1 MSTNKLGSQLVDMK
15 QVNQDL
21 MDLFTNVV
29 WVEEYEL
36 KQSPFHALTVKEV
49 HTIYVIS
56 MYEEKTASQVAKAV
70 HLSPSAM
77 TTAIDRLVDKG
88 YVERRRSKED
98 RRVVKL
104 GLTHQGRVLYRAH
117 QQFHYKVAKAL
128 IDDMSG
134 EEALAMERAVH
145 NLQTYLKALIES

>member
-1 MSTNKLGSQLVDMK
+1 MSKTELANQ
-15 QVNQDL
+15 QVNVKQINHDL
-21 MDLFTNVV
+21 MEMFANVV

-36 KQSPFHALTVKEV
+36 KQSPFSALTVKEV
-49 HTIYVIS
+49 HTIYAIS

-98 RRVVKL
+98 KRVVKL
-104 GLTHQGRVLYRAH
+104 GLTHQGRILYRAH
-117 QQFHYKVAKAL
+117 QVFHFKVTKAL
-128 IDDMSG
+128 LDDMSN

-145 NLQTYLKALIES
+145 NLQAYLKALIDS

>member
-1 MSTNKLGSQLVDMK
+1 MSKTELANQ
-15 QVNQDL
+15 QVNVKQINHDL
-21 MDLFTNVV
+21 MEMFANVV

-36 KQSPFHALTVKEV
+36 KQSPFSALTVKEV
-49 HTIYVIS
+49 HTIYAIS

-98 RRVVKL
+98 KRVVKL
-104 GLTHQGRVLYRAH
+104 GLTHQGRILYRAH
-117 QQFHYKVAKAL
+117 QAFYFKVIKAL
-128 IDDMSG
+128 LDDMSN
-134 EEALAMERAVH
+134 EEALAMERVVH
-145 NLQTYLKALIES
+145 NLQAYLKALIDS

>member
-1 MSTNKLGSQLVDMK
+1 MSTNKLENQQVNLR

-21 MDLFTNVV
+21 MEMFTNVV

-36 KQSPFHALTVKEV
+36 KQSPFAALTVKEL

-56 MYEEKTASQVAKAV
+56 MYDEKTASQVAKAV

-117 QQFHYKVAKAL
+117 RQFHYKVTKAL
-128 IDDMSG
+128 MEDMST

-145 NLQTYLKALIES
+145 NLQTYLKALLNS